1 MINLKKLKN
10 DYLGLNEVIDI
21 PYSKKLTGGKA
32 INICKYSGLVTVI
45 KRRSS
50 KIIANEWSNKIYGK
64 SLNKDKYTSNVP
76 VIISRQTYVL
86 ETILSKI
93 NLKGKFLLDVGAGEG
108 SFLNML
114 KKKKITK
121 NLFGLEPSKKNC
133 KKIRKMNIMTFN
145 NRIEEHSFNQTKKL
159 FDVVTLMWTLC
170 NCSNAYETIK
180 SVYKSLKPNGYIVVA
195 EGSRIMVP
203 FKKPIQMYFG
213 KNEPDLHPFHFSKNT
228 LCSLLILNKFKI
240 VHVNRY
246 IDSDFLLII
255 AKKVNKIDTKS
266 IKIDN
271 YKKVKSFFVDWYRH
285 SKLYKSEIVNN

>member
-1 MINLKKLKN
+1 MIDIKKLVKE
-10 DYLGLNEVIDI
+10 YLGFGNYIEV
-21 PYSKKLTGGKA
+21 PFSKKLTGGKA
-32 INICKYSGLVTVI
+32 INISKYSGLVSVI

-50 KIIANEWSNKIYGK
+50 KTIAENWSKKIYGK
-64 SLNKDKYTSNVP
+64 SLSGDKYTSHAP
-76 VIISRQTYVL
+76 VMISRQTYVL

-93 NLKGKFLLDVGAGEG
+93 NLKSKSLVDVGAGEG
-108 SFLNML
+108 MFLNML
-114 KKKKITK
+114 KKKKISLR
-121 NLFGLEPSKKNC
+121 LFGIEPSKKNC
-133 KKIRKMNIMTFN
+133 TKIKKYKIKSFN
-145 NRIEEHSFNQTKKL
+145 GRIEEYNPKKIEKK
-159 FDVVTLMWTLC
+159 FDVATLIWTLC
-170 NCSNAYETIK
+170 NCSNAYEVIESTSRI
-180 SVYKSLKPNGYIVVA
+180 LKKNGYIVVA

-271 YKKVKSFFVDWYRH
+271 YKKVKSFFVDWYKH